1 MNIGQKFKN
10 ARLEL
15 GLQQKIVVE
24 KYNKISKEISVNKDK
39 AKTITNSTLSNWE
52 KNIYQPD
59 PDSIAILCNILN
71 VDANNLLGIDDIE
84 NDHYSKTILLNDNN
98 SFCINTEKSWEN
110 ITNDKKSEII
120 DSIIEES
127 IKLKKEN
134 K

>member
-15 GLQQKIVVE
+15 GLQQKTVVE
-24 KYNKISKEISVNKDK
+24 KYNKISKEISVNKDN
-39 AKTITNSTLSNWE
+39 AKTITNATLSNWE

-71 VDANNLLGIDDIE
+71 IDANSLLGIDEIE
-84 NDHYSKTILLNDNN
+84 NDHYSKTILLDDNN
-98 SFCINTEKSWEN
+98 SFCINTDKPWEN
-110 ITNDKKSEII
+110 IANVKKNEII
-120 DSIIEES
+120 DDIIEES

>member
-1 MNIGQKFKN
+1 MNIGQKFKK

-15 GLQQKIVVE
+15 GLQQKNVVE
-24 KYNKISKEISVNKDK
+24 KYNKISKQISVNQNRI
-39 AKTITNSTLSNWE
+39 KTITNSTLSNWE

-71 VDANNLLGIDDIE
+71 MDANNLLGIDDIE
-84 NDHYSKTILLNDNN
+84 KDHYSKTILLDNNN
-98 SFCINTEKSWEN
+98 SFCINTTKLWDDIKN
-110 ITNDKKSEII
+110 NDKNDII

>member
-1 MNIGQKFKN
+1 MNIGQKFKK

-15 GLQQKIVVE
+15 GLQQKNVVE
-24 KYNKISKEISVNKDK
+24 KYNKISKQISVNKDK
-39 AKTITNSTLSNWE
+39 IKTITNSTLSNWE

-71 VDANNLLGIDDIE
+71 MDANNLLGIDDIE
-84 NDHYSKTILLNDNN
+84 KDHYSKTILLDKNN
-98 SFCINTEKSWEN
+98 SFCINTTKLWDDIKN
-110 ITNDKKSEII
+110 NDKNDII